1 MDESTLKKR
10 KDGFVASEAGSYHA
24 RLQQYFSGG
33 RADCIL
39 IQDDTPEELQHA
51 VNWGVSVGYLACDQK
66 MTELARSSQSASN
79 VASSR
84 LVLRRTPRG
93 EVALDSE
100 MPIRYRYALNGQ
112 PLIDKSYDPPP
123 ALPPIQTFSD
133 AEMVE
138 EMVRRGYE
146 VVFTGVEG

>member
-1 MDESTLKKR
+1 M
-10 KDGFVASEAGSYHA
+10 
-24 RLQQYFSGG
+24 
-33 RADCIL
+33 
-39 IQDDTPEELQHA
+39 
-51 VNWGVSVGYLACDQK
+51 GYLACDQK
-66 MTELARSSQSASN
+66 MTELARSSQSASD

-93 EVALDSE
+93 EVALDPE

-112 PLIDKSYDPPP
+112 PLIDKSYEPHTPP